1 MKKQGNMYVKRWTM
15 MGLAVVMLSA
25 FSGCGSTSKFD
36 ESITADT
43 KSMQNAAS
51 ADFAYGT
58 AYDTG
63 EVYEEEYA
71 AEEMAEEVAEGAS
84 ESGNAEEVQDTG
96 RKLIKNVD
104 MSVETQDFDGLLPLI
119 EEKVAGLGGYIENSS
134 VYNGSTYRTYKE
146 CRSASLT
153 IRIPQEQLEGFIKD
167 MQGVSNV
174 TSCNRSVQDV
184 TLTYVDLESH
194 KKALQVEQDR
204 LLELLEVAANV
215 EDIITIESRLSQVRY
230 EIESMESQ
238 LRSYDNQVDYSTV
251 YMNIE
256 EVEVLTPVAEE
267 TTGERIVH
275 GFTDSVKDVG
285 KGIKEF
291 FVELIIRLPYIV
303 EWVIIVAVVIFII
316 VKLARR
322 SMRKK
327 SIPESKSEK
336 AISQNEQNE
345 RNHS

>member
-1 MKKQGNMYVKRWTM
+1 MKKQIYMHLKKWTVI
-15 MGLAVVMLSA
+15 GLTVTMLSA
-25 FSGCGSTSKFD
+25 FSGCGSTSKSAD
-36 ESITADT
+36 SASTESV
-43 KSMQNAAS
+43 SMQNSAS

-58 AYDTG
+58 AYDAD
-63 EVYEEEYA
+63 EAYVEEA
-71 AEEMAEEVAEGAS
+71 AS
-84 ESGNAEEVQDTG
+84 ESGNAGEVQDTS
-96 RKLIKNVD
+96 RKLIKNVN

-119 EEKVAGLGGYIENSS
+119 EEKVAGLGGYIENSN
-134 VYNGSTYRTYKE
+134 VYNGSTYRTYQE
-146 CRSASLT
+146 FRYASLT
-153 IRIPQEQLEGFIKD
+153 IRIPQEQLEDFIRD

-194 KKALQVEQDR
+194 KKALQVEQER
-204 LLELLEVAANV
+204 LLELLEAAENV

-251 YMNIE
+251 YMDIE
-256 EVEVLTPVAEE
+256 EVEILTPVVEE
-267 TTGERIVH
+267 TTGERIVR

-291 FVELIIRLPYIV
+291 FVELIIHLPYIV
-303 EWVIIVAVVIFII
+303 EWVIILAVVIFII

-327 SIPESKSEK
+327 SISESKSEN
-336 AISQNEQNE
+336 AVSQTEQNE

>member
-1 MKKQGNMYVKRWTM
+1 MKKQINMHLKRWMVT
-15 MGLAVVMLSA
+15 GLTAAMLLT
-25 FSGCGSTSKFD
+25 FSGCGSTSKF
-36 ESITADT
+36 ADST
-43 KSMQNAAS
+43 SAEPMSTQNSAS
-51 ADFAYGT
+51 ADFTYGT

-63 EVYEEEYA
+63 EGYEEEYA
-71 AEEMAEEVAEGAS
+71 S
-84 ESGNAEEVQDTG
+84 ESGNTGEVQDTS
-96 RKLIKNVD
+96 RKLIKNVN

-119 EEKVAGLGGYIENSS
+119 EEKVAGLGGYIENSN

-146 CRSASLT
+146 CRYASLT
-153 IRIPQEQLEGFIKD
+153 IRIPQGQLEDFIKD

-204 LLELLEVAANV
+204 LLELLEVAENV

-251 YMNIE
+251 YMDIE

-291 FVELIIRLPYIV
+291 FVELIINLPYIL
-303 EWVIIVAVVIFII
+303 EWVIILAVVIFII

-336 AISQNEQNE
+336 VVSQIEQNE